1 MKITGIDV
9 STWQG
14 DIDWNKVKRNG
25 IGYAIIRS
33 SFGSPDPSQVDNRF
47 EQNYKGA
54 KAAGLPVGA
63 YHYGYAVSE
72 AEARQEAKFFLDTI
86 KGKQFEYPVYYD
98 VEDSGTMGKLSKQ
111 ALTNVVKAFCSEVEK
126 AGYYVG
132 VYASLNWLDNKF
144 YPNQLPYDIWVAQ
157 YYSKCQYTGN
167 YGMWQ
172 YSSSGSVP
180 GIAGSVDMNE
190 CYQDYP
196 KLIKERG
203 LNGFPKPSSTPS
215 PAPGNGPPSGD
226 DSPDSLAKDVTGVGQ
241 CIVGTAKVHTNAAR
255 GFPVAFSVTK
265 GNSLNILEST
275 GTGWLKIW
283 CLHGIGYIQA
293 CNVKWSYNR
302 KEKLGVGKCTADVL
316 NVRAGIDAKPENE
329 ILFQI
334 STGNLVDIIREKNGW
349 YLVNCLHGVGW
360 CAKEYIQKV

>member
-1 MKITGIDV
+1 MTRGIDV

-14 DIDWNKVKRNG
+14 KIDWNQVKGAG
-25 IGYAIIRS
+25 INYAVLRS

-47 EQNYKGA
+47 EQNYAGA
-54 KAAGLPVGA
+54 KAAGIPVGA

-98 VEDSGTMGKLSKQ
+98 VEDNGTMGTLSRQ
-111 ALTNVVKAFCSEVEK
+111 ALTNVIKVFCSEVEK

-132 VYASLNWLDNKF
+132 VYASLSWLDSKF
-144 YPNQLPYDIWVAQ
+144 YPDQLPYDIWAAQ
-157 YYSKCQYTGN
+157 YFTECQYSGQ

-172 YSSSGSVP
+172 YTSSGKAA
-180 GIAGSVDMNE
+180 GIQGGVDMNE

-196 KLIKERG
+196 KIIKENH
-203 LNGFPKPSSTPS
+203 LNGFTD
-215 PAPGNGPPSGD
+215 GQSGD
-226 DSPDSLAKDVTGVGQ
+226 DSPAKDVIGVGE
-241 CIVGTAKVHTNAAR
+241 CVASLAKVHTNAAR
-255 GFPVAFSVTK
+255 GFPVAFTVTK

-275 GTGWLKIW
+275 GTGWLKVW

-293 CNVKWSYNR
+293 CNVKWNYNL
-302 KEKLGVGKCTADVL
+302 KKKLGVGKCTADIL
-316 NVRAGIDAKPENE
+316 NVRAGIGAKPENE

-334 STGNLVDIIREKNGW
+334 STGNLVDMVQEKNGW
-349 YLVNCLHGVGW
+349 YLINCLHGAGW
-360 CAKEYIQKV
+360 CAKKYIQKV

>member
-1 MKITGIDV
+1 MKIIGIDV

-14 DIDWNKVKRNG
+14 KIDWNQVKNSDVKF
-25 IGYAIIRS
+25 AILRS

-47 EQNYKGA
+47 EQNYAGA
-54 KAAGLPVGA
+54 KAAGIPVGA

-98 VEDSGTMGKLSKQ
+98 VEDNGTMGTLSRQ
-111 ALTNVVKAFCSEVEK
+111 ALTNVIKAFCSEVEK

-132 VYASLNWLDNKF
+132 VYASLSWLDSKF
-144 YPNQLPYDIWVAQ
+144 YPDQLPYDVWVAQ
-157 YYSKCQYTGN
+157 YFTECQYTGQ

-172 YSSSGSVP
+172 YTSSGKAA
-180 GIAGSVDMNE
+180 GIQGGVDMNE

-196 KLIKERG
+196 KIIKENH
-203 LNGFPKPSSTPS
+203 LNGFTD
-215 PAPGNGPPSGD
+215 GQSGD
-226 DSPDSLAKDVTGVGQ
+226 DSPAKDVIGVGE
-241 CIVGTAKVHTNAAR
+241 CVASLAKVHTNAAR
-255 GFPVAFSVTK
+255 GFPVAFTVTK

-275 GTGWLKIW
+275 GTGWLKVW

-293 CNVKWSYNR
+293 CNVKWNYNL
-302 KEKLGVGKCTADVL
+302 KKKLGVGKCTADIL
-316 NVRAGIDAKPENE
+316 NVRAGIGAKPENE

-334 STGNLVDIIREKNGW
+334 STGNLVDMVQEKNGW
-349 YLVNCLHGVGW
+349 YLINCLHGAGW